1 MAIATSAAIGLG
13 ISAASAGAS
22 FAQAAKQNK
31 LGNQARQAA
40 AKAVAE
46 GRKRLE
52 VNFSKQLGIQKD
64 PFLMAAEGILSSG
77 AQAIEAG
84 RESERGAAATAGR
97 VVAGV
102 TDAQRQ
108 IAGQMGQ
115 QMMAIDQ
122 LVAQEDAANR
132 NAMVNLDIQEAQGAN
147 QEAINR
153 ENFANKA
160 MQQGLAGVASVAGQ
174 VASAVPLFGKN
185 KAAQGLIENLGG
197 EERARQSLSTLGN
210 FNGYDFSKVAKMD
223 QGQFRDFIGQ
233 LPKSIFGQI
242 ETALPQKM
250 ADYASTL
257 YRNPNFLPGTNSG
270 GVFKPSSVTG
280 LGAYDWANPF
290 TGI

>member
-84 RESERGAAATAGR
+84 RESERGAAVTAGR

-160 MQQGLAGVASVAGQ
+160 FQQGLAGVASVAGQ

-197 EERARQSLSTLGN
+197 IDSAKKKLSFAGN
-210 FNGYDFSKVAKMD
+210 VDGYDFSKVAGMNNAEFQD
-223 QGQFRDFIGQ
+223 LIGQ
-233 LPKSIFGQI
+233 LPKDTISKIFGLIPNNLQI
-242 ETALPQKM
+242 
-250 ADYASTL
+250 
-257 YRNPNFLPGTNSG
+257 
-270 GVFKPSSVTG
+270 SVPD
-280 LGAYDWANPF
+280 LAKKYKIFAQDPF
-290 TGI
+290 EISPIL